1 MNATAPILVAY
12 DGSDPAKRAVRE
24 AAELF
29 GSHPALVVTVWEP
42 ALEYELPAPDDLAM
56 TTPADPAAT
65 AAMNEALK
73 ARADRTA
80 NDGADLA
87 RSAGAQAEAVAVLNE
102 DRVAD
107 AIAELARSHGAA
119 AIVIGSRGLRGLRA
133 RLAGSTSNAVLKQA
147 PCPVLVVHDD

>member
-42 ALEYELPAPDDLAM
+42 ALEYELPAADDLAM
-56 TTPADPAAT
+56 TAPADPAAT

-102 DRVAD
+102 DRIAD
-107 AIAELARSHGAA
+107 AIVELARSHDAA